1 MVRTSGEWDYY
12 AHRRH
17 INQPGNQAE
26 SRLLAGCKG
35 GVQMISMQIKCTLRE
50 MVGEAQGGMTIW
62 ETVDCQKGCV
72 TLVYLLQD

>member
-35 GVQMISMQIKCTLRE
+35 GGPDDLHANE
-50 MVGEAQGGMTIW
+50 MYTPGNGGRGAGKNDDMG
-62 ETVDCQKGCV
+62 DGR
-72 TLVYLLQD
+72 L